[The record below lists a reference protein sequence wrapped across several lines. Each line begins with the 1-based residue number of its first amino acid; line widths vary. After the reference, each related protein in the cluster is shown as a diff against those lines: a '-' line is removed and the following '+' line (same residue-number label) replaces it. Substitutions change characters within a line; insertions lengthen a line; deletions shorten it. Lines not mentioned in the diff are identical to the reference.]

1 MPDNAAYEVSLTL
14 AGGAAVVQV
23 SGEIDLAA
31 KADLLG
37 ALTQAAGGGRN
48 VIVDLSRTTFMDST
62 ALNALVEAWRSQTR
76 AGLGFALRNP
86 SSEARHTLVIAGL
99 EDVLPTTT
107 TDD

>member
-1 MPDNAAYEVSLTL
+1 MPNSANYEVSLTL
-14 AGGAAVVQV
+14 AGDAAMVHV

-37 ALTQAAGGGRN
+37 ALTQASGGGRN

-62 ALNALVEAWRSQTR
+62 ALKALVDAWRSQTR

-86 SSEARHTLVIAGL
+86 SGEARRTLLIAGL
-99 EDVLPTTT
+99 EDVFPTTT